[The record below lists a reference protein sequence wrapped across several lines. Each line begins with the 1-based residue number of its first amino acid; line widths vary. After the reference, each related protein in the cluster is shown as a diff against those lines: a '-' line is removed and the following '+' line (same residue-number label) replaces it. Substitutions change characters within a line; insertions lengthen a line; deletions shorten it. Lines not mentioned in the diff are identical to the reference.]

1 MNKVFLIVTTLLSI
15 SFAANAQ
22 TAYNDTV
29 ENRVVPEYENVVC
42 PNVSLKMWNRVAVT
56 GSGKDIRAFSP
67 WKSIQYTSSE
77 YSKVANLYKKT
88 FGDKVNIW
96 LMPIP
101 TAAAFYS
108 PKNNAFTSEQYS
120 TINYMF
126 GYADKDVHCVDIH
139 TILGQ
144 HANENI
150 YARTDHHWLPL
161 GAYYAAKRFAALA
174 GVPFVSIEDSTR
186 YQHRVIHRYCGTMY
200 HYTKN
205 INVKNNPEDFD
216 FWLPIAAKYSTSIV
230 QFKYAG
236 VHQVTGEFIPKD
248 QNYFKEYPDGSAAA
262 YCTFIGGDARLVHVH
277 TNVGNGRKVLFI
289 KDSFGNAIPGYLFYS
304 FEDLHVIDCRY
315 FNRNLTEYVEKHGI
329 TDIVLCNNLQFVGQP
344 KIQDALKRYLTQNP
358 TR

>member
-1 MNKVFLIVTTLLSI
+1 MKRNILLIALLSTTI
-15 SFAANAQ
+15 ASNAQ
-22 TAYNDTV
+22 LAYNDTI
-29 ENRVVPEYENVVC
+29 ENREVPPYENTVC
-42 PNVSLKMWNRVAVT
+42 PNVSLRMWNRVAVI
-56 GSGKDIRAFSP
+56 GSGEKIRAFSP
-67 WKSIQYTSSE
+67 WKTIQYSTSE
-77 YSKVANLYKKT
+77 YAKVANLYKNT
-88 FGDKVNIW
+88 FGNKVNIW

-108 PKNNAFTSEQYS
+108 PKNNPYTTEQYS

-126 GYADKDVHCVDIH
+126 QHADSNVHCVDIH

-144 HANENI
+144 HATENI

-174 GVPFVSIEDSTR
+174 KVPFISIEDSTY
-186 YQHRVIHRYCGTMY
+186 YQHKVIHRYCGTMY
-200 HYTKN
+200 NYSKN
-205 INVKNNPEDFD
+205 INIKNNPEDFD
-216 FWLPIAAKYSTSIV
+216 YWLPIAAKYTTSIV
-230 QFKYAG
+230 IFKYTG
-236 VHQVTGEFIPKD
+236 VHQVTGERIPED

-277 TNVGNGRKVLFI
+277 TNVNNGRKVLFV

-315 FNRNLTEYVEKHGI
+315 FSRNLTEYVEEQGI

-344 KIQDALKRYLTQNP
+344 KIQEALKRYLTQNP
-358 TR
+358 TH